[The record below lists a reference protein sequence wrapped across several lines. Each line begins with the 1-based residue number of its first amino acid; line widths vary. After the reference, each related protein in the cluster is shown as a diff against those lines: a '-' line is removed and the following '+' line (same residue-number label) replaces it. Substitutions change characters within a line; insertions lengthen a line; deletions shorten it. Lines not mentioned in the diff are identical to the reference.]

1 MNQRDIHYQNG
12 DGNLFE
18 LDKHLAE
25 EDRRSELFEEWEEI
39 TKHHFDAI
47 EEQLFHIRN
56 KAEAFEDLDLTGEI
70 KSRVM
75 ELL

>member
-1 MNQRDIHYQNG
+1 MIEPHEHALNEYY
-12 DGNLFE
+12 
-18 LDKHLAE
+18 KE
-25 EDRRSELFEEWEEI
+25 EDRRTELFEEWEEI

-47 EEQLFHIRN
+47 EEQIFHIRN
-56 KAEAFEDLDLTGEI
+56 KAEAFADLYLEDEI

>member
-12 DGNLFE
+12 DGNLYA

-25 EDRRSELFEEWEEI
+25 DDARAELLEEWEELVQ
-39 TKHHFDAI
+39 HHFNEI
-47 EEQLFHIRN
+47 EEQIFHIRN
-56 KAEAFEDLDLTGEI
+56 KAEAFEDLDLEDEI